1 MFAHLPRVAERLGL
15 AAPLLAVLAWA
26 APALIEADDT
36 RYALVIG
43 LNDYGG
49 SAEGIRRLGYAKKD
63 AVDIEQALRAL
74 GYKMLERPLINEVAR
89 RRDIVR
95 ALSLYADTLTEN
107 DTFVLFFAGHGVR
120 GRNGQ
125 PYWLTRD
132 TSLGLLEENGV
143 RLGHLMDYVRDVKAK
158 KKLVLLDHCFSG
170 DVGLSAGGT
179 RSLDSSAGP
188 TGAPRAGEGAPV
200 VVRGVAR
207 VSDVGARL
215 RTGASGF
222 FVLAAAREEAYESDQ
237 MKQGIFTSAVLE
249 ALRTRKAAGNDA
261 ILTVFEL
268 LSFVGRRVQELG
280 REKSLPDQDV
290 YPVADNPG
298 ISDWEIGKPSG
309 GDPAAYLETLRRWE
323 GRGWI
328 TTQVKMD
335 CKRIIDKWAK
345 KINEGGPDLTPEE
358 ALLLQRIQGHMQ
370 YREGAEEEWAK
381 ELQDM
386 FEQPPPP

>member
-1 MFAHLPRVAERLGL
+1 
-15 AAPLLAVLAWA
+15 
-26 APALIEADDT
+26 
-36 RYALVIG
+36 
-43 LNDYGG
+43 
-49 SAEGIRRLGYAKKD
+49 
-63 AVDIEQALRAL
+63 
-74 GYKMLERPLINEVAR
+74 
-89 RRDIVR
+89 
-95 ALSLYADTLTEN
+95 
-107 DTFVLFFAGHGVR
+107 
-120 GRNGQ
+120 
-125 PYWLTRD
+125 
-132 TSLGLLEENGV
+132 
-143 RLGHLMDYVRDVKAK
+143 
-158 KKLVLLDHCFSG
+158 
-170 DVGLSAGGT
+170 
-179 RSLDSSAGP
+179 
-188 TGAPRAGEGAPV
+188 
-200 VVRGVAR
+200 
-207 VSDVGARL
+207 
-215 RTGASGF
+215 
-222 FVLAAAREEAYESDQ
+222 
-237 MKQGIFTSAVLE
+237 VLE